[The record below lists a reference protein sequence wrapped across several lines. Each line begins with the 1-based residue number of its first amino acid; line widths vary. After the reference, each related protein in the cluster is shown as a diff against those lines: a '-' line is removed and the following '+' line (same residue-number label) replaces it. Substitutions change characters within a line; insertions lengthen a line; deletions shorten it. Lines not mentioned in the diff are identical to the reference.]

1 MGGMGCMSVCY
12 REAGPSHVGT
22 ERVML
27 QNARRPPASDGPL
40 VHFLYPES
48 YFFFLTV
55 FFFAAF
61 FAAFFFAIAVYL
73 HVTQTES

>member
-1 MGGMGCMSVCY
+1 M
-12 REAGPSHVGT
+12 GT

-27 QNARRPPASDGPL
+27 QNTTRPPVSDGPL
-40 VHFLYPES
+40 MHCLYPES

-61 FAAFFFAIAVYL
+61 FVAFFTTCFFAAFFFAIAVCL